1 YKKKTKSKVADSVYT
16 YTFYCAQLKGE
27 ETKNHLA
34 ADPKKRRARMKM
46 DRFACDGWLHITVDD
61 AEISVV
67 TVRMTHHRCHTPYLD
82 ISISNE
88 IKETVENLKH
98 LTAAKVG
105 PRLCLIYIVVN
116 FVSQIW
122 EAVLKGNPETE
133 LNEKQIYRHW

>member
-1 YKKKTKSKVADSVYT
+1 
-16 YTFYCAQLKGE
+16 
-27 ETKNHLA
+27 
-34 ADPKKRRARMKM
+34 MKM

-98 LTAAKVG
+98 LTAAK
-105 PRLCLIYIVVN
+105 
-116 FVSQIW
+116 IW

-133 LNEKQIYRHW
+133 LNEKQIYRHWAEVNSGEWRLDDDQVKSALKVLEKYEDLSVEIIPITAEDGISQWLAFLRLFSTR